1 MSLFSFNAQAQNSY
15 GISPYPD
22 LWYNSLDGLRLGIRV
37 IGEEV
42 GAFKEG
48 PHQLDAGVWVG
59 TNFPSNPVSYY
70 FSLTEPIPAIT
81 DFAEEGSVQLISSI
95 RTGFYRHRI
104 QFNKRWQSGF
114 NEDDYLKLSVY
125 FSQEK
130 MFSADY
136 LAYPELWQMEA
147 KSMIGFDVVRGH
159 QLGKVKLYG
168 SLEGNHNFAE
178 ASGNFTTL
186 KGFLTQKL
194 ELTKSLTLRTK
205 EYAGLNFGDTAPE
218 NRFFYSAPSF
228 NEQLEHGASR
238 AEGTVSTSWLESGS
252 FQFSGQTTIRGYAN
266 LDYFALERTN
276 SDPGAGIYSFFDRI
290 VGFNVDLEV
299 VNPIQ
304 KALKNS
310 LAKNIV
316 ELRSYLFLDGAKGFG
331 EFERAQREQS
341 PDIVNFYTYDNSA
354 KFSSGA
360 GLQISF
366 NIPDYLANDRGL
378 FLRYE
383 VPLWLS
389 APQEGDPNF
398 KYRTLIG
405 FGAIFSF

>member
-1 MSLFSFNAQAQNSY
+1 MAQSCY
-15 GISPYPD
+15 GLSPYPD
-22 LWYNSLDGLRLGIRV
+22 VWYNDVDGVRLGVRL
-37 IGEEV
+37 IGEEI

-59 TNFPSNPVSYY
+59 TNFPANPVSYY
-70 FSLTEPIPAIT
+70 FSLTEPILAIS
-81 DFAEEGSVQLISSI
+81 DFAEEGSVQFISSI

-114 NEDDYLKLSVY
+114 NEDDYLKLSIY

-130 MFSADY
+130 MFTSDY
-136 LAYPELWQMEA
+136 LAYPELWQREA
-147 KSMIGFDVVRGH
+147 KSLVGFDLVRGH
-159 QLGKVKLYG
+159 QLGNVKLYG

-178 ASGNFTTL
+178 ASGNFSML
-186 KGFLTQKL
+186 KGFLIQKL
-194 ELTKSLTLRTK
+194 EVNKSLTLRMK
-205 EYAGLNFGDTAPE
+205 EFAGLNFGDTAPE
-218 NRFFYSAPSF
+218 NRFLYSVASF
-228 NEQLEHGASR
+228 NEQIKHGASR
-238 AEGTVSTSWLESGS
+238 AEGTVPTSWLESGS

-266 LDYFALERTN
+266 QDYFALEKTN
-276 SDPGAGIYSFFDRI
+276 SDLGAGVYSFFDRI
-290 VGFNVDLEV
+290 IGFNVDLEF

-304 KALKNS
+304 NALKNS

-316 ELRSYLFLDGAKGFG
+316 ELRSYLFFDGAKGFG
-331 EFERAQREQS
+331 DFSRAQIGPS
-341 PDIVNFYTYDNSA
+341 PDIINFYTYDNSA

-383 VPLWLS
+383 VPFWLS
-389 APQEGDPNF
+389 APQEGDPNL
-398 KYRTLIG
+398 KYRHLIG